1 MQQVSQKSGPD
12 FQRLWGRWAGLF
24 KPIYGD
30 SRVTRN
36 FICQSEN
43 LPLLCVRVCVF
54 LSIIVWE
61 SLLQVEQLMDTR
73 AGQYLSSHPFLA
85 LNVLLFGA
93 AAALPVGLFL
103 SFALVTLVMSAVGF
117 LCFEGTRTHAQNNVL
132 TLSTYVKCTLF
143 GSSTGLRM
151 NPNCVCLCVC
161 VRQCSCCSQ
170 AG

>member
-103 SFALVTLVMSAVGF
+103 SFALVTLVMSAVVF
-117 LCFEGTRTHAQNNVL
+117 LLFAGGL
-132 TLSTYVKCTLF
+132 TLLSVLPGIALFSVSASVIFNALYVTTYNIFSRYFPHLTKVII
-143 GSSTGLRM
+143 M
-151 NPNCVCLCVC
+151 
-161 VRQCSCCSQ
+161 
-170 AG
+170 

>member
-30 SRVTRN
+30 SR
-36 FICQSEN
+36 
-43 LPLLCVRVCVF
+43 
-54 LSIIVWE
+54 
-61 SLLQVEQLMDTR
+61 VEQLMDTR

-117 LCFEGTRTHAQNNVL
+117 LCFEVFLLFAGGL
-132 TLSTYVKCTLF
+132 TLLSVLPGIALFSVSASVIFNALYVTTYNIFSRYFPHLTKQGDVLDDLDESKESEF
-143 GSSTGLRM
+143 D
-151 NPNCVCLCVC
+151 N
-161 VRQCSCCSQ
+161 
-170 AG
+170 